1 MERIEPVQII
11 GTQRSGSNL
20 LRLMLNQIEGVFAPH
35 PPHIIN
41 TFYQLLPGYGDL
53 EEDDNF
59 MSLIDDVCTLVEL
72 NPVPWENLLSNRVE
86 ICKECK
92 NRSLS
97 EIFRIV
103 YELNARRHKAHIWI
117 CKSMQNVKYLNYFE
131 LNGLKPKIIYLF
143 RDGRDVALSF
153 KKAIVGPKHIF
164 CIAKKWKEEQELS
177 LKVIDEKD
185 DTEAMF
191 LSYESLVHEPEKQ
204 LHRVCKFLNIPYSKQ
219 VMNFYTSD
227 ESLRTAN
234 AGEMWA
240 NLKSPII
247 KGNTNKFIREMN
259 EDEIEMFEHEG
270 RRVLNKLGYSLM
282 HEDSE
287 DTFRF
292 SENDKKSFEKIN
304 QQMQI
309 EMMRKAPL
317 KDLRNRGAQDDFVKE
332 LKRKLK
338 IKAA

>member
-1 MERIEPVQII
+1 M
-11 GTQRSGSNL
+11 
-20 LRLMLNQIEGVFAPH
+20 
-35 PPHIIN
+35 
-41 TFYQLLPGYGDL
+41 
-53 EEDDNF
+53 
-59 MSLIDDVCTLVEL
+59 
-72 NPVPWENLLSNRVE
+72 
-86 ICKECK
+86 
-92 NRSLS
+92 
-97 EIFRIV
+97 
-103 YELNARRHKAHIWI
+103 
-117 CKSMQNVKYLNYFE
+117 
-131 LNGLKPKIIYLF
+131 F

-191 LSYESLVHEPEKQ
+191 LSYESLVHEPEMQ
-204 LHRVCKFLNIPYSKQ
+204 LHRVCSFLNISYSKQ

-227 ESLRTAN
+227 ESLKTAN
-234 AGEMWA
+234 SGEMWA
-240 NLKSPII
+240 NLRNPIM

-270 RRVLNKLGYSLM
+270 RRVLNKLGYRLM

-309 EMMRKAPL
+309 EMIRKAPL
-317 KDLRNRGAQDDFVKE
+317 KDLRKRGAQDDFVKE

-338 IKAA
+338 TKAA